1 MIPGKVQNK
10 KDLTSIIAAHNI
22 PYAAQTTF
30 IGNFKDLHE
39 KAHKAIYT
47 EGPCFLNV
55 MSPCPRGWRYETEY
69 LAEICQLAVDTC
81 VWPMYE
87 IVEGK
92 WHLTYE
98 PKKKLPVEEFLKK
111 QGRFKHM
118 FKKGNEWM
126 IDEVQQY
133 VDQQWEKLL
142 AKCE

>member
-1 MIPGKVQNK
+1 
-10 KDLTSIIAAHNI
+10 
-22 PYAAQTTF
+22 
-30 IGNFKDLHE
+30 
-39 KAHKAIYT
+39 
-47 EGPCFLNV
+47 
-55 MSPCPRGWRYETEY
+55 
-69 LAEICQLAVDTC
+69 
-81 VWPMYE
+81 MYE

-98 PKKKLPVEEFLKK
+98 PKKKLHVEEFLKK

-126 IDEVQQY
+126 IDEAQQY